1 MATRRVK
8 RTKKQL
14 HHGRRKPTR
23 RRYTRRQ
30 RGGMLKSIMKYLG
43 TKIITKK
50 GDPLYDG
57 IEVFSTSDNA
67 FHIGNR
73 SLDEYDKSS
82 DPNDRVYAD
91 KIRFYLDKAGY
102 HHGNDM
108 IVLNKSF
115 FQAFVDAI
123 ATFKFVPTA
132 ASAAVAPAA
141 SAASAA
147 AGPDD
152 DDDDENKA
160 EFKKMNVNELRAT
173 EQIIAFKNNTGDVV
187 HYPADKSI
195 SEYKFGN
202 FTIPTSSDG
211 PISGMLKVTFGMG
224 DDRKRTDFTLEL
236 RMSSITPALLACM
249 QKIKHVFVNINSI
262 TSSSSLFSNKKLII
276 TGTLDEHPQGKNIS
290 TYDLN
295 GFVQNFMETYN
306 SCMDPATQLADLRVA
321 GPADLIIKI
330 RAKIV
335 MLNGRVMSAE
345 NAHKFVELQRG
356 LLRANNDME
365 VLKQIDREMD
375 ALLNDTRHDPR
386 RPPPS
391 VPVTGR
397 AVPPP
402 SVPLGSF
409 GDASAPPPYG
419 GGKTRRKHR
428 R

>member
-1 MATRRVK
+1 
-8 RTKKQL
+8 
-14 HHGRRKPTR
+14 
-23 RRYTRRQ
+23 
-30 RGGMLKSIMKYLG
+30 MLKSIMKHLG

-115 FQAFVDAI
+115 FQAFVDVI
-123 ATFKFVPTA
+123 AKFKFVPTA
-132 ASAAVAPAA
+132 ASAAVASVAPV
-141 SAASAA
+141 SAASA
-147 AGPDD
+147 PD

-173 EQIIAFKNNTGDVV
+173 EHIIAFKNNQGVV
-187 HYPADKSI
+187 EYYPADKSKT
-195 SEYKFGN
+195 EYNFGN

-249 QKIKHVFVNINSI
+249 QNIKHVFVNINSI
-262 TSSSSLFSNKKLII
+262 TSSSLFFNKKLII
-276 TGTLDEHPQGKNIS
+276 TGTLDEHPKGKLIS

-306 SCMDPATQLADLRVA
+306 SCMDPATQIANMRVS
-321 GPADLIIKI
+321 GPEDIARVI
-330 RAKIV
+330 RAKID
-335 MLNGRVMSAE
+335 MLNGRVMSDEE
-345 NAHKFVELQRG
+345 NSKFET
-356 LLRANNDME
+356 
-365 VLKQIDREMD
+365 LKQEFTLASGNIDLLNKVSLKTD
-375 ALLNDTRHDPR
+375 ALLNDTRRNTR

-391 VPVTGR
+391 VPVTGQ

-402 SVPLGSF
+402 PS
-409 GDASAPPPYG
+409 G